1 MFRGDLGGKDKI
13 NDIPIMRFSNL
24 NAIIN
29 ERYPGYRNKASY
41 FSLAKFAGGGS
52 MSLYDFAN
60 GFYRNINS
68 SIFGEGN
75 YADNEIIVLPP
86 AYENKINL
94 PVKNI

>member
-1 MFRGDLGGKDKI
+1 MFRGDLGVNNI
-13 NDIPIMRFSNL
+13 NGIPVMSFSDL
-24 NAIIN
+24 NSIIN
-29 ERYPGYRNKASY
+29 ERYPGYRNKSSY

-60 GFYRNINS
+60 GFYRNIS
-68 SIFGEGN
+68 ASIYGDGD
-75 YADNEIIVLPP
+75 YADNEIIVSPP